1 MRIARPIV
9 EFFQPLSRKLP
20 LLIAALLCAVVAT
33 FGLLAHR
40 ELERVI
46 DAAAA
51 DRLLVASQRL
61 AAMLGESATG
71 FRTET
76 RTIASDSAVLA
87 VLDRPSDAAKSAATA
102 ALTSQRSPTQIA
114 SRMLWTKSCEL
125 VLAVGPLKGAEE
137 MTRCPARTTAGDV
150 RRFSLTHDWLQPL
163 ALRGD
168 TVWYAG
174 VAPVVRASGDTIG
187 YLVQARVFGGTG
199 GQMISSLIG
208 KDATL
213 MIGNASGE
221 DVWSDLSKRVA
232 GPSRG
237 GARGVVARYTPPS
250 GSEQLGVATNVPSTP
265 WLVWVEMPTATVM
278 APLYQT
284 LSRVGGLAII
294 CVVLGVIGA
303 WFLGRHVTM
312 PIVEL
317 TRAEEDFAAG
327 NYARRVSGTRHDELG
342 RLMTSFNRMASHV
355 EEATQELNAQAVE
368 LELQFHEAQE
378 LAHELELSNQ
388 ELSEAAEETVL
399 AHRDR
404 ESAQALLDD
413 VLTQAPV
420 GIAVFDAQ
428 LRFVR
433 VNHAFSVMDGVAERD
448 HVGKL
453 VNAVMPSVSMIGVP
467 QLETVLATGGSVTNQ
482 RSSGAIQ
489 GGAKRH
495 WLGSYFP
502 VRGPNG
508 EVTGVGAVLV
518 DTTAHFDLE
527 AQLLQAQKMEAV
539 GRLAGGVAHDFNNLL
554 TVISSYS
561 QMALESLSADDDLY
575 ADMKEIRSAAD
586 RASRLTKQLLAFSR
600 KQVLQPQVLDLNRV
614 ASEMERM
621 LRRLI
626 GEDVVLTLKPSEDL
640 GEVRADPGQIEQVIM
655 NLALNARDAMP
666 DGGRLVISTANLT
679 LDADL
684 TVDTVTV
691 PAGDYVT
698 LSVSDTGSG
707 MTDETREHL
716 FEPFY
721 TTKAVGQ
728 GTGLGLSTVYGI
740 IKQSGGEIAVL
751 STAGRGSTFV
761 TYLPRTRRNGRAP
774 MRTPTSSTRACSGG
788 TETILLVEDDG
799 ALRDLARRI
808 LKGAG
813 YTVLEA
819 RTANA
824 AIELGTNYP
833 AKIDLLLTDVVMP
846 QQNGRAVGEHLTRL
860 RPELRVLFMSGYTD
874 DDVMKRGVSSTV
886 ASFLQKPFTP
896 EQLVRRI
903 REVLDEGA
911 VSVN

>member
-1 MRIARPIV
+1 
-9 EFFQPLSRKLP
+9 
-20 LLIAALLCAVVAT
+20 
-33 FGLLAHR
+33 
-40 ELERVI
+40 
-46 DAAAA
+46 
-51 DRLLVASQRL
+51 
-61 AAMLGESATG
+61 
-71 FRTET
+71 
-76 RTIASDSAVLA
+76 
-87 VLDRPSDAAKSAATA
+87 
-102 ALTSQRSPTQIA
+102 
-114 SRMLWTKSCEL
+114 
-125 VLAVGPLKGAEE
+125 
-137 MTRCPARTTAGDV
+137 
-150 RRFSLTHDWLQPL
+150 
-163 ALRGD
+163 
-168 TVWYAG
+168 VWYAI

-187 YLVQARVFGGTG
+187 YLVQARIVAEDNGA
-199 GQMISSLIG
+199 MISSLIG

-213 MIGNASGE
+213 MIGNASGPE
-221 DVWSDLSKRVA
+221 VWSDLSKHVA
-232 GPSRG
+232 GPSRDG
-237 GARGVVARYTPPS
+237 KRGAAARYTGAG
-250 GSEQLGVATNVPSTP
+250 GSEQFGIATNIPATP
-265 WLVWVEMPTATVM
+265 WLMWVQMPTATVM

-284 LSRVGGLAII
+284 LRKVGGLGII
-294 CVVLGVIGA
+294 CVLLGVIGA
-303 WFLGRHVTM
+303 WFLSRHVTA
-312 PIVEL
+312 PIIDL

-327 NYARRVSGTRHDELG
+327 NYARRVSGTRRDELG

-355 EEATQELNAQAVE
+355 EESTRVLNAQALE
-368 LELQFHEAQE
+368 LEHQFREAQD
-378 LAHELELSNQ
+378 LAHELEISNQ

-399 AHRDR
+399 ARRDR
-404 ESAQALLDD
+404 ESAQSLLDD

-420 GIAVFDAQ
+420 GIAVFDSD

-433 VNHAFSVMDGVAERD
+433 VNHAFSVMDGVPERD

-453 VNAVMPSVSMIGVP
+453 ASAVMPSMSMVAVP
-467 QLETVLATGGSVTNQ
+467 QLTTVLATGQSVTNQ
-482 RSSGAIQ
+482 RSSVAIE
-489 GGAKRH
+489 GGGRRH

-502 VRGPNG
+502 VRGPSG
-508 EVTGVGAVLV
+508 KVTGAGAVLL
-518 DTTAHFDLE
+518 DTTANFDLE

-561 QMALESLSADDDLY
+561 QMAIETLSADDDLY

-600 KQVLQPQVLDLNRV
+600 KQVLQPQVIDLNRV

-626 GEDVVLTLKPSEDL
+626 GEDVVLALNPGEDL

-666 DGGRLVISTANLT
+666 DGGRLVISTANLM

-698 LSVSDTGSG
+698 LSVSDSGTG
-707 MTDETREHL
+707 MTDETRAHL

-721 TTKAVGQ
+721 TTKAIGQ

-740 IKQSGGEIAVL
+740 IKQSGGEISVL

-761 TYLPRTRRNGRAP
+761 TYLPRARRNGQAP
-774 MRTPTSSTRACSGG
+774 VRTPPFAGKACDGG

-813 YTVLEA
+813 YVVLEA
-819 RTANA
+819 RTSNA

-846 QQNGRAVGEHLTRL
+846 QQNGRAVGEHLTKL
-860 RPELRVLFMSGYTD
+860 RPELRVLFMSGYND
-874 DDVMKRGVSSTV
+874 DDVMKRGVSSTH

-896 EQLVRRI
+896 EQLIRRI
-903 REVLDEGA
+903 REVLDEDA
-911 VSVN
+911 VSALA